1 MIDKA
6 VAAAEEAFE
15 TYADLPPA
23 TIAAFLERIAEEI
36 AALGDA
42 LIATASA
49 RNRAGRRSTE
59 W

>member
-23 TIAAFLERIAEEI
+23 AVATFLERIAEEI
-36 AALGDA
+36 AASG
-42 LIATASA
+42 
-49 RNRAGRRSTE
+49 
-59 W
+59 

>member
-23 TIAAFLERIAEEI
+23 TVATFLERIAE
-36 AALGDA
+36 
-42 LIATASA
+42 
-49 RNRAGRRSTE
+49 
-59 W
+59 